1 MLASTIDTTAT
12 SLKKTAHI
20 AGALFFATAVA
31 TIFGVLFVRSELI
44 VFNDAT
50 VTANNILSH
59 EFLFRSGIAVN
70 LVCQVIHVFLGLTL
84 YRLFQGV
91 NKSLSLI
98 FLTSKLISATIAVVS
113 TLGSLGALMMLE
125 NKANFLGAFQPEQ
138 LKALMMLCLKLGNE
152 MQGLLEIFWLP
163 TNFALGLL
171 FLQSRFVPKILGI
184 LLIIASF
191 GFPINVFS
199 HLLLPNMQGG
209 IMFQITV
216 AMGAIGGLP
225 TIFWLLIMGVKVPP
239 PVDGQNALGTA

>member
-1 MLASTIDTTAT
+1 METTAI
-12 SLKKTAHI
+12 SLKKNAHI
-20 AGALFFATAVA
+20 AGALYLATAVA

-44 VFNDAT
+44 VFKDAMA
-50 VTANNILSH
+50 TANNILAH

-91 NKSLSLI
+91 NKSLSII
-98 FLTSKLISATIAVVS
+98 FLTSKLISATIAVVG
-113 TLGSLGALMMLE
+113 TLGSLGALLVLE
-125 NKANFLGAFQPEQ
+125 NKANFLGSFQPEQ

-171 FLQSRFVPKILGI
+171 FLQSRFVPKILGV

-216 AMGAIGGLP
+216 GMGAMGGLP

-239 PVDGQNALGTA
+239 SVHEQNISATA